1 MRLIAVLV
9 TLLIVGLLV
18 QKQLG
23 GDNAEYPD
31 SALESSREGT
41 PRVPTNPGQLP
52 AFEKQLN
59 EFVDDEAARRAS
71 EMEAAG
77 TH

>member
-23 GDNAEYPD
+23 GGDAEYPD
-31 SALESSREGT
+31 SALENSREGA

-52 AFEKQLN
+52 AFEQQIN
-59 EFVDDEAARRAS
+59 EFVDDEAARRAR
-71 EMEAAG
+71 EMEADG
-77 TH
+77 TQ